1 MNSNQLSKQFSLKEI
16 ALSAFSLALFLFA
29 GLLNTRIEKPNI
41 LISKQDSALNI
52 QSGVLTSL
60 HAGHKRFI
68 TSILWI
74 QTLLE
79 ADEQHYEKKD
89 LNSWM
94 FLRFLNISLLDPN
107 FYENYLYGGQLLGII
122 KDDLEGAEYLYT
134 RGLKYFPDDYS
145 LNFNSGFT
153 LYFEM
158 DKLLEG
164 LSRFKKI
171 EKNPKTPF
179 LIQSLIKKIE
189 FQSSRDYDSALEFLA
204 YNLSITKEDYIKE
217 KLKRDFYSLKA
228 ERDLECLNKNLKT
241 CDKHDANGD
250 LYLFNGRS
258 WNSKLKL
265 PPYKIF
271 KKKNKNN

>member
-1 MNSNQLSKQFSLKEI
+1 MNSNLLSKQFSFKEL
-16 ALSAFSLALFLFA
+16 ALLAFSLALFLFA

-41 LISKQDSALNI
+41 QISKQDSALNI
-52 QSGVLTSL
+52 QSGILTSL

-79 ADEQHYEKKD
+79 ADEQHYEKRD

-94 FLRFLNISLLDPN
+94 FLRFLNISLLDPY

-134 RGLKYFPDDYS
+134 RGLKYFPNDYS

-158 DKLLEG
+158 DRLAAG
-164 LSRFKKI
+164 LARFKKI
-171 EKNPKTPF
+171 QNNPRTPPM
-179 LIQSLIKKIE
+179 IQFLIKKLE
-189 FQSSRDYDSALEFLA
+189 FQTTRDFDSALSFLS
-204 YNLSITKEDYIKE
+204 YNLSIANDDRIKE
-217 KLKRDFYSLKA
+217 KIKRDFYSLKA
-228 ERDLECLNKNLKT
+228 ERDLECLNNNHSRCET
-241 CDKHDANGD
+241 RDANGEP
-250 LYLFNGRS
+250 YFYSGKK
-258 WNSKLKL
+258 WNSIQNF

-271 KKKNKNN
+271 KKKKTD